1 MAYLRRSPRHTRDS
15 SCPHTTSKVPVF
27 RILGRILLF
36 APVTLLAQ
44 QPATTS
50 RDSAAHVLD
59 AVRITTTTVPKTI
72 TFLPERYG
80 TLLLTGK
87 KTEVILVDSMGA
99 NAAQNVARQVLGRV
113 PGLVVA
119 ETEGSGFPSNGIAI
133 RGLNPTQSIEMNVRQ
148 NGVGIAAD
156 PYGYPE
162 IYYLPPLES
171 VERVEII
178 RGAGGLQFGTQL
190 GGVVN
195 YVMRRGDASRPFAI
209 AAQQTAGSDGLNNL
223 FASSG
228 GGAGSVRW
236 FGALQRKS
244 QDGSRP
250 NSDLLQ
256 TTSYASVSAA
266 LTPSLSAMLDY
277 SALRNRIHMP
287 GGLSD
292 DQYEAGARQSFR
304 ARNWL
309 SSPWNVT
316 SATLAW
322 APARNTR
329 VESVTSYLRSSRSLV
344 WRNED
349 GGPGALDTIDPAT
362 GDFVNR
368 EVQRE
373 GFRNVTEE
381 LRLRTDYQVLGVSST
396 IAAGARWFDGRMHR
410 QGGGE
415 GTTGADFDLSLEP
428 GTTYGYDLRFT
439 THNVAAWFENAVHL
453 GTRLSVAPGLRV
465 EALRSTVS
473 GYSDTTFAPQARSR
487 TIPLAAIGATWIAS
501 ASTSIYANASQSYR
515 PLDYSVL
522 TPVGSVSRID
532 PALRDAR
539 GISLD
544 LGWRGTG
551 ADDRIRFDAGLFRL
565 ANRDRVG
572 LRTHTEAD
580 GTVFTERTNVANSVH
595 QGLESY
601 VEVTPVADTHGVGT
615 LTIFNSLALT
625 DARYTTGDLA
635 GNRVE
640 YAPRVV
646 ERVGVTVARGRFAST
661 LLTSHTS
668 VSFGDA
674 DNTVRSSDAVVGVI
688 PSYSVLDLSGAAALA
703 DGWRVEAG
711 VNNLTRRS
719 YFTRRT
725 DEYPGPGIIPSLGR
739 SVYVTL
745 RANR

>member
-1 MAYLRRSPRHTRDS
+1 MPTHDS
-15 SCPHTTSKVPVF
+15 SGLSVF
-27 RILGRILLF
+27 KSLRCILTVVAVVAPLTLF
-36 APVTLLAQ
+36 AQ
-44 QPATTS
+44 QPATTP

-59 AVRITTTTVPKTI
+59 VVRITSTSVPKTI
-72 TFLPERYG
+72 TFLPEQYG
-80 TLLLTGK
+80 ALLLTGK

-113 PGLVVA
+113 PGLVVS

-133 RGLNPTQSIEMNVRQ
+133 RGLDPTQSIEMNVRQ

-162 IYYLPPLES
+162 VYYLPPLES

-209 AAQQTAGSDGLNNL
+209 SAQQTAGSYGLNNI

-244 QDGSRP
+244 QDGWRP

-256 TTSYASVSAA
+256 TTSYAAVSAT
-266 LTPSLSAMLDY
+266 LTPSLSLTLDY

-292 DQYEAGARQSFR
+292 EQFEAGARQSFR

-322 APARNTR
+322 LPSRNTR
-329 VESVTSYLRSSRSLV
+329 VESVTSYLRSARSLV
-344 WRNED
+344 WRNEE
-349 GGPGALDTIDPAT
+349 GGPGALDLIDPAT
-362 GDFVNR
+362 SEFDHR

-381 LRLRTDYQVLGVSST
+381 LRLRTDYDLLGVSST
-396 IAAGARWFDGRMHR
+396 IAAGARVFDGRMHR

-415 GTTGADFDLSLEP
+415 GTTAADFDLSLEH
-428 GTTYGYDLRFT
+428 GTEYEYDLRFT
-439 THNVAAWFENAVHL
+439 TRNVAAWFENAVHF
-453 GTRLSVAPGLRV
+453 GSRLSVAPGLRI
-465 EALRSTVS
+465 ESLHSTVN
-473 GYSDTTFAPQARSR
+473 GYTDTTFAPQAKSR
-487 TIPLAAIGATWIAS
+487 TIPLAAIGATWLAS
-501 ASTSIYANASQSYR
+501 ATTAIYANASQSYR

-539 GISLD
+539 GVSLD
-544 LGWRGTG
+544 MGWRGSA
-551 ADDRIRFDAGLFRL
+551 ADERVRFDVGLFRL
-565 ANRDRVG
+565 DNHDRVG
-572 LRTHTEAD
+572 LRTRTGAA
-580 GTVFTERTNVANSVH
+580 GAVFTERTNVANSVH

-601 VEVTPVADTHGVGT
+601 VEVTPIADVGGTGT
-615 LTIFNSLALT
+615 LTVFNSLALT
-625 DARYTTGDLA
+625 DAHYTTGAVA

-646 ERVGVTVARGRFAST
+646 ERVGITVARGPFTST
-661 LLTSHTS
+661 LLSSHTS
-668 VSFGDA
+668 TSFGDA
-674 DNTVRSSDAVVGVI
+674 DNTVRSSDAVVGVV
-688 PSYSVLDLSGAAALA
+688 PAYSVLDLSGAAALA
-703 DGWRVEAG
+703 NGWRVEAG
-711 VNNLTRRS
+711 VNNLAGRS

-739 SVYVTL
+739 SLYITL
-745 RANR
+745 RAKR